1 MVAGHQVRKDGC
13 GYIMDATRP
22 TSDGIVY
29 GFQDRPRDYEVY
41 TNSPCGSCSPVHEK
55 STVVQSKRFFV
66 AKAVHFCCYC

>member
-29 GFQDRPRDYEVY
+29 GFQDRPRDYEV
-41 TNSPCGSCSPVHEK
+41 HEVR
-55 STVVQSKRFFV
+55 VVLVVLSMRRV
-66 AKAVHFCCYC
+66 L